1 MKRGGFTR
9 MYGTVTA
16 AAAVL
21 TAPLCGCGQ
30 SAPPLDEHDASTS
43 PGSPETVT
51 LFPDAP
57 PLPGEAECK
66 VVIRTGIGVTA
77 AHVPACTPVQYATN
91 PPSGGDHWP
100 LWAEYKGYEAE
111 VPRELYVHNLEHG
124 AIVLAYRCP
133 STGCAEIRATLEEV
147 RAEATSDP
155 RCLTLSGGPEARFV
169 ITPDG
174 ALDTPV
180 AAAAWGAT
188 YTATCLDKAS
198 LARFAADHYAQGPE
212 DTCSNAG
219 AVDVDRPDG
228 GAPSCAGG
236 PPDGGG
242 AGGGGAGGAGG
253 GGAGGAGGGGAGGAG
268 GGPKGP

>member
-1 MKRGGFTR
+1 MKRGGFAR

-21 TAPLCGCGQ
+21 AAPLCGCGQ

-43 PGSPETVT
+43 PASPETVT

-77 AHVPACTPVQYATN
+77 AQHVPACTPVQYATN
-91 PPSGGDHWP
+91 PPSGGDHWA

-133 STGCAEIRATLEEV
+133 SAGCAEIKATLEEV
-147 RAEATSDP
+147 RAEAASDP
-155 RCLTLSGGPEARFV
+155 RCLMLPGGPEARVV

-228 GAPSCAGG
+228 GAPSCAAGG

-242 AGGGGAGGAGG
+242 PAAPDAGGTGGAGGAG
-253 GGAGGAGGGGAGGAG
+253 AG
-268 GGPKGP
+268 GGPQGP

>member
-1 MKRGGFTR
+1 MKRGGFAR

-21 TAPLCGCGQ
+21 AAPLCGCGQ
-30 SAPPLDEHDASTS
+30 SAPPPDEHDASTS

-77 AHVPACTPVQYATN
+77 ARHVPACTPVQYATN
-91 PPSGGDHWP
+91 PPSGGDHWA

-133 STGCAEIRATLEEV
+133 STGCAEIKATLAEV
-147 RAEATSDP
+147 RAEAASDP
-155 RCLTLSGGPEARFV
+155 RCLMLPGGPEARVV

-236 PPDGGG
+236 LPDGGGPAAPDAGGAGGGG
-242 AGGGGAGGAGG
+242 AGGGGAGG
-253 GGAGGAGGGGAGGAG
+253 GGAG
-268 GGPKGP
+268 GGPQGP